1 MEQKNQ
7 TLQTEDGVSF
17 SDILRL
23 LLGKLKLLVLVVL
36 IGGILGGAFAVWK
49 TIDINYFGTKVE
61 FYVNPEKP
69 KNSTG
74 SSAGTAAGGSQYGVY
89 GAYGRHVMD
98 NMIKLLSS
106 DSFAEKLLL
115 NGDPLPST
123 KTQWFDE
130 KEKTKDGITKNEALA
145 NAIAATAEPLA
156 KVAEAE
162 AAYNAALEAKSD
174 VLATYNQKKQD
185 LNEAWSLA
193 RSQGDIHSTSTTF
206 SEKAYDDVLEN
217 LEEGKTLPDYL
228 LTAYYEFTGAQHA
241 LETQNTVALE
251 AESIWLIAKEAAFE
265 GENSPVEKALNIW
278 RESDLY
284 AAQLNFFKN
293 SISYDYLESTDDRED
308 ANNLARSFIYVT
320 ISIQNSNF
328 DKGFAVGEMLLDRV
342 KRIVPLYVE
351 ENMTV
356 PAEYDGTNCQRITR
370 TDSIRL
376 TNPSYTTNQAI
387 KYAILTAAIFFVAA
401 CVVIILLDKSDKRL
415 RDTEIITRKL
425 NVPLLG
431 IVPTI
436 EELAE
441 QTAKKKTEKTTEVK

>member
-23 LLGKLKLLVLVVL
+23 LLGKLKLLILLLL

-123 KTQWFDE
+123 ETQWFDE
-130 KEKTKDGITKNEALA
+130 KEKTKDGISKNEALA

-156 KVAEAE
+156 KVTEAE
-162 AAYNAALEAKSD
+162 TAYNTALAKKSEALNTYNKAEETLNIEWSKARANSG
-174 VLATYNQKKQD
+174 VLFSSATY
-185 LNEAWSLA
+185 
-193 RSQGDIHSTSTTF
+193 
-206 SEKAYDDVLEN
+206 SEKAYEEVLPKLADYEDLSKLTEARSAFISAQSAVLSQN
-217 LEEGKTLPDYL
+217 SITLE
-228 LTAYYEFTGAQHA
+228 YESA
-241 LETQNTVALE
+241 
-251 AESIWLIAKEAAFE
+251 WLRAKEAAFE

-293 SISYDYLESTDDRED
+293 SISYDYLESNEDRED

-376 TNPSYTTNQAI
+376 TNPNFTTNQAI